1 MKYVRLYPYSEQ
13 IAAER
18 TRALAAESVLADAVA
33 GKASASSVV
42 ALGGRMDVVED
53 GLSAEV
59 VRATGAEAV
68 FDGRLDAVE
77 GALPGKASA
86 TDLVNEINRAEAAE
100 AGLQE
105 SITGLT
111 VRADAVDGELD
122 GLSDGLADEAAIRA
136 GQTAALDGRATSLE
150 GRAYTVEQQAD
161 LDRDL
166 IEGARYPVTYGRLAL
181 QADEKGLA
189 DLTLTSEGIDGRF
202 SRPGSQRTPVTFGRA
217 PVMIDQDKSSPLAVD
232 ATGKFVLGALASE
245 PTAKMPITAGA
256 VPVVM
261 DPNGASI
268 VSFDSAGRP
277 VLAAMTSE
285 PTLRTPISNGILPTE
300 QTPDGEVL
308 RGQFDGVPYD
318 PGAAAQAAADPA
330 GETMFNRKQLAVFD
344 VDPGS
349 LWPTRRI
356 VTLSQQGDFTPLG
369 ALSPGLMRVKGPD
382 PDYPIG
388 IVGWRAQL
396 LASSILYIIIKH
408 GQSNSIGI
416 TGAADGSNPNPKF
429 TVLASMPGQC
439 FTFNNGPHPHQSSGG
454 SGDVATPADPAGF
467 ASFIDMKV
475 NEYEG
480 SGLGAAEVFA
490 MASGAKVLLIN
501 NGFSGS
507 SFNELVGQVGADAQ
521 PWTDIIAMVSSA
533 VTIAAGMGLTP
544 VIAGVIFDWG
554 ENGDAD
560 EVAGNVTNFNALRT
574 KVTALAPLTGQS
586 APIPIIACQPASTR
600 SLDTGLPRPAAL
612 AIANW
617 AASVSN
623 YAVALPLYWTSMD
636 DVATVHHRAQGHR
649 HIDELSGHLLW
660 NFYDVGRARTP
671 RMVSARRTG
680 TLVTVTMS
688 EAVAIDSK
696 GVADPGNYGISYRDS
711 TASRTVSGVKVD
723 GNIIAFRVTGAT
735 GAGEVVSMAC
745 HGAKKYPDLSNR
757 DGMGRL
763 YGLRSCIRSLR
774 KYWSHTT
781 GRPLWL
787 WAQQQELNVS
797 VTA

>member
-1 MKYVRLYPYSEQ
+1 MSAARGVRT
-13 IAAER
+13 R

-416 TGAADGSNPNPKF
+416 TGAADG
-429 TVLASMPGQC
+429 
-439 FTFNNGPHPHQSSGG
+439 
-454 SGDVATPADPAGF
+454 
-467 ASFIDMKV
+467 
-475 NEYEG
+475 
-480 SGLGAAEVFA
+480 
-490 MASGAKVLLIN
+490 
-501 NGFSGS
+501 
-507 SFNELVGQVGADAQ
+507 
-521 PWTDIIAMVSSA
+521 
-533 VTIAAGMGLTP
+533 
-544 VIAGVIFDWG
+544 
-554 ENGDAD
+554 
-560 EVAGNVTNFNALRT
+560 
-574 KVTALAPLTGQS
+574 
-586 APIPIIACQPASTR
+586 
-600 SLDTGLPRPAAL
+600 
-612 AIANW
+612 
-617 AASVSN
+617 
-623 YAVALPLYWTSMD
+623 
-636 DVATVHHRAQGHR
+636 
-649 HIDELSGHLLW
+649 
-660 NFYDVGRARTP
+660 
-671 RMVSARRTG
+671 
-680 TLVTVTMS
+680 
-688 EAVAIDSK
+688 
-696 GVADPGNYGISYRDS
+696 
-711 TASRTVSGVKVD
+711 
-723 GNIIAFRVTGAT
+723 
-735 GAGEVVSMAC
+735 
-745 HGAKKYPDLSNR
+745 
-757 DGMGRL
+757 
-763 YGLRSCIRSLR
+763 
-774 KYWSHTT
+774 
-781 GRPLWL
+781 
-787 WAQQQELNVS
+787 
-797 VTA
+797 